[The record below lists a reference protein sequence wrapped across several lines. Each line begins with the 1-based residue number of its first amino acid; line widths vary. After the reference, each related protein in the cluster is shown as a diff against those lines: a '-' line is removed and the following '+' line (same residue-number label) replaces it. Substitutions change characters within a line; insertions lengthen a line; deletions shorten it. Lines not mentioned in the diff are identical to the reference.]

1 MGTTSVPNG
10 YHGCTKWVPR
20 VYQMGSRE
28 TQWSREALLGALEL
42 CVCVFEGA
50 HQMASASLLRVW
62 SLHHHHRSAGTTLDF
77 EQKTNKWPEFLHAHY
92 QCGRCAR
99 NSSQFLRNSAAIPRN
114 SSATSPQFLA
124 IPRQF
129 LRNSFAFP
137 PQFLRC
143 SSQFSCNSHAFPPQ
157 FRRSS
162 SQFLRNSSAFPSQF
176 PSKSFGILNSFI

>member
-1 MGTTSVPNG
+1 MRTTRVPNGYHKCTKWVPRVYQMGTTSVPNG

-28 TQWSREALLGALEL
+28 TQWSREALLGALAL

-99 NSSQFLRNSAAIPRN
+99 NSSQFLRI
-114 SSATSPQFLA
+114 SSA
-124 IPRQF
+124 I
-129 LRNSFAFP
+129 P
-137 PQFLRC
+137 PQFLRS
-143 SSQFSCNSHAFPPQ
+143 SSQFFRNSHALPPQ